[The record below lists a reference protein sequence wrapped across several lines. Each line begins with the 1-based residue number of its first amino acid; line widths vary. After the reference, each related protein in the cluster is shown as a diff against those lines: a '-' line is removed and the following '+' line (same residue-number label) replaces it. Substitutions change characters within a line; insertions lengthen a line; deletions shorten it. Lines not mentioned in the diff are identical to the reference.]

1 MIEMNE
7 FLNVAAENE
16 EAQTAAE
23 PVVEN
28 VDLAVQQEVV
38 ADLAAEKAEVSEELA
53 EARKELELRAAILK
67 ATEAQKFNLERQVKE
82 LKADVEAHR
91 AEIRALKTQIAQLE
105 TQEFDSQPR
114 NPNSLAILDRDV
126 EVPDR
131 FPGET
136 RDHVI
141 DAIREAKDKAEAEG
155 RLRRA
160 QVLESVLVANE
171 PTGNLQKKRSALE
184 KFLQEN
190 HNVLTG
196 PVINELDKYGIK
208 YKDGDKLLLISEII
222 TRTY

>member
-1 MIEMNE
+1 MIDMNE
-7 FLNVAAENE
+7 FIEKPSE
-16 EAQTAAE
+16 
-23 PVVEN
+23 
-28 VDLAVQQEVV
+28 DLAIQQEVV
-38 ADLAAEKAEVSEELA
+38 ADLAADKAVISEELS
-53 EARKELELRAAILK
+53 EARKELSMKDAILK
-67 ATEAQKFNLERQVKE
+67 ATSAQKDNLERQVGDLKSE
-82 LKADVEAHR
+82 LNAYK
-91 AEIRALKTQIAQLE
+91 AEIKALKIQIAQLE
-105 TQEFDSQPR
+105 TREFDTQER

-160 QVLESVLVANE
+160 QILESVLVANE
-171 PTGNLQKKRSALE
+171 PTGNLQKKRAALE

-196 PVINELDKYGIK
+196 TVINELDKYGIK
-208 YKDGDKLLLISEII
+208 YKEGDKLLLISEII